1 MVTHYTLQT
10 KDHKISIKEED
21 LTLSDFLYIRNALKN
36 YQNDLEWLYKR
47 EAEKDALPDVIE
59 STKTLLEDIVKL
71 RKKIDG
77 IE

>member
-10 KDHKISIKEED
+10 KDHKISVKEED
-21 LTLSDFLYIRNALKN
+21 LTLGEFDYIRNALKN

-47 EAEKDALPDVIE
+47 QAEKDALPDVVAN
-59 STKTLLEDIVKL
+59 TKSLIDDIVKL

>member
-10 KDHKISIKEED
+10 KDHKISVKEED
-21 LTLSDFLYIRNALKN
+21 LSLADFMYIRNALKN

-47 EAEKDALPDVIE
+47 EAERDVLPDVIE
-59 STKTLLEDIVKL
+59 NTKSLLDDIVKL

-77 IE
+77 ID